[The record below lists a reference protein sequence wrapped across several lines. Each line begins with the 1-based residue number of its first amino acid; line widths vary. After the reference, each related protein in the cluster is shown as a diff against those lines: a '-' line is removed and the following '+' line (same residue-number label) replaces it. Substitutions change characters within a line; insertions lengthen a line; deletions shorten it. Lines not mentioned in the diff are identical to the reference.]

1 MAIQLTTK
9 KIGDIKG
16 RFIVPD
22 YQRGY
27 RWTTREVERLLRD
40 IPTVMSTDGK
50 NDYCLQPLV
59 VRRLSCGENQFEL
72 IDGQQRL
79 TTLYIIL
86 KSIEAYLPIPM
97 MKPQY
102 SIAYESRPGSEDF
115 LNTLFTE
122 DREASNQDFWF
133 MKEAARVTRD
143 FIDKK
148 FQKEAD
154 TSFLINFFSIINRQL
169 EVIWYE
175 VGDIPDSEAIDLF
188 ERLNIGKIALTN
200 SELIKALFLRELHE
214 HSTPTRADEMALLWE
229 EMELRLS
236 DDAVWGFLTA
246 EKPDQYD
253 TRIDL
258 IINTIT
264 GHIQQD
270 TEDPYAPFFNFS
282 DKLAEKG
289 ADNLWDEIHGAYLT
303 IMGWYSDHE
312 LYHLAGCLVASR
324 HMTLTEIYRLWH
336 NGGKP
341 LGLSAFRKR
350 LRTLLA
356 ESLTGKK
363 LTEANA
369 RAELAEWLTADN
381 LLSLNYTDPEGNA
394 SIRRI
399 LLAYNV
405 IGELESDNRRRRF
418 PFARHRRDNWTL
430 EHIHAQQTESLSKNE
445 QISDWLGAHIPLL
458 EGRED
463 FRDLLPEMKE
473 LKSDL
478 DSGKKVLDS
487 TQRYKKI
494 YSEVWP
500 AFTNGSQALHDLS
513 NMTLLT
519 QGQNSAVSNY
529 IFEAKRALVSEWDSK
544 GHYIPWGTRRVF
556 FKNFKDADA
565 SQIGFWSPA
574 DRKAYIAE
582 IISTLSTII

>member
-1 MAIQLTTK
+1 MAIKLTTK

-86 KSIEAYLPIPM
+86 KSIEAYLPM

-115 LNTLFTE
+115 LNTLFAE
-122 DREASNQDFWF
+122 DRPASNQDFWF
-133 MKEAARVTRD
+133 MKEAARVTRG
-143 FIDKK
+143 FIADKSNNGT
-148 FQKEAD
+148 D
-154 TSFLINFFSIINRQL
+154 ITFLINFFSIINSQL

-312 LYHLAGCLVASR
+312 LYHLVGCTVASR
-324 HMTLTEIYRLWH
+324 YRNLTEIYRLWE
-336 NGGKP
+336 NGGTP
-341 LGLSAFRKR
+341 LGLTAFRSR
-350 LRTLLA
+350 LRLLLA
-356 ESLTGKK
+356 SSLTGKE
-363 LTEANA
+363 LTDQNA
-369 RAELAEWLTADN
+369 KAELTEWLTVDN
-381 LLSLNYTDPEGNA
+381 LLSLNYNDQEGNA

-418 PFARHRRDNWTL
+418 PFARHRDDRWTL
-430 EHIHAQQTESLSKNE
+430 EHIHAQQTETLTKNE
-445 QISDWLGAHIPLL
+445 QILDWLATHIPLL
-458 EGRED
+458 EGREN
-463 FRDLLPEMKE
+463 FIKTLASMKALKNDLE
-473 LKSDL
+473 
-478 DSGKKVLDS
+478 SGRKVFD
-487 TQRYKKI
+487 TTTRYKEI
-494 YSEVWP
+494 YKEVWP

-519 QGQNSAVSNY
+519 QEQNSAVSNY
-529 IFEAKRALVSEWDSK
+529 IFEAKRALISSWDSK

-565 SQIGFWSPA
+565 AQIGFWSPA
-574 DRKAYIAE
+574 DRKAYIVE
-582 IISTLSTII
+582 IISTLSNIVK